1 MLTTFG
7 EFEKYVKESL
17 ESIRNN
23 IDAIF
28 IKVLEQIELK
38 AGATDQLVKA
48 LEDIKMKEMK
58 YDAFVSLMQK
68 LLAGVPLDQE
78 EDEG

>member
-1 MLTTFG
+1 
-7 EFEKYVKESL
+7 
-17 ESIRNN
+17 
-23 IDAIF
+23 
-28 IKVLEQIELK
+28 
-38 AGATDQLVKA
+38 
-48 LEDIKMKEMK
+48 MKEMK